1 MSLNLN
7 AQQFLPVYE
16 DLGIEIG
23 ELGCVML
30 DTDPLPERI
39 NDLIPE
45 DDLYYS
51 DNLKY
56 VQGFVGA
63 ETPHVTLLFGL
74 LPGVRKQHVD
84 AVLDGWWTKHVLIY
98 DVDYFESVYEGE
110 EYYCIVASIDSG
122 WRGPD
127 SLLDAHRRLSFLP
140 HINTFPTYSA
150 HLTIAYIK
158 KDFYLLH
165 KTLDNLRPR
174 LKGYY
179 LDVKGL
185 NYGDRIK

>member
-7 AQQFLPVYE
+7 AQHFLPVYE

-30 DTDPLPERI
+30 DTEPLPERI
-39 NDLIPE
+39 NDLISE

-63 ETPHVTLLFGL
+63 ETPHATLLFGL

-84 AVLDGWWTKHVLIY
+84 AVLDGWWSKYVYIY
-98 DVDYFESVYEGE
+98 DVGYFESVYEGE
-110 EYYCIVASIDSG
+110 EYYCIVANIDSG
-122 WRGPD
+122 RRYPD
-127 SLLDAHRRLSFLP
+127 SLMDAHRRLSFLP
-140 HINTFPTYSA
+140 HVNTFPTYSA

-158 KDFYLLH
+158 KDCRLLQE
-165 KTLDNLRPR
+165 TLDKLNSC
-174 LKGYY
+174 LKGYC
-179 LDVKGL
+179 LDAKGI
-185 NYGDRIK
+185 NYGGKIK